1 MSPTK
6 GYPGFAVLLVI
17 LLSCSTLSTSQEQP
31 PGTTQKKTG
40 ILKLDAGVPY
50 YKGWL
55 QQDVVWIIIDEER
68 AAFKLL
74 RNDEERDRFI
84 EAFWARRDPTPDT
97 FENEY
102 KEEHYRRIVY
112 ANDHFGSRI
121 PGWKNDRGRI
131 YIMFGPPDEIE
142 SYPTGRVQERTP
154 EVEDLSAYPLE
165 VWSYSHLEG
174 IGDNVVLEFI
184 DTCWCGEYS
193 MPMTPT
199 TERGMNASKPRFL
212 RREPWG
218 RLEAVDPTS
227 RTFLVAGNPP
237 KVKFKSLEEKL
248 DAQLNWKALP
258 FEVSTDSVKATD
270 VTSLVPITISFRKR
284 DITFGK
290 KGGLRRA
297 RLSIFG
303 RVTTL
308 TGRVAEVFEDTLDAS
323 ASTESSSSSG
333 AEAATLVE
341 TLALRNGRYRVEI
354 AAQEA
359 GSDRWGMWVQAVKV
373 GDP

>member
-1 MSPTK
+1 MNPAK
-6 GYPGFAVLLVI
+6 RYPGLAVLAI

-31 PGTTQKKTG
+31 ASASQKRTSA
-40 ILKLDAGVPY
+40 LKLDAGVPY
-50 YKGWL
+50 YKRWL
-55 QQDVVWIIIDEER
+55 QQDVVWIISDEER

-74 RNDEERDRFI
+74 RSDEERDQFI

-97 FENEY
+97 FGNEY

-112 ANDHFGSRI
+112 ANDHFGSRV
-121 PGWKNDRGRI
+121 PGWKSDRGRI

-142 SYPTGRVQERTP
+142 SYPAGRVQERTP
-154 EVEDLSAYPLE
+154 EGEDLSAYPLE
-165 VWSYSHLEG
+165 VWSYSYLEG
-174 IGDNVVLEFI
+174 IGEDVVLEFI
-184 DTCWCGEYS
+184 DRCWCGDYS

-199 TERGMNASKPRFL
+199 TERSMNASKPRFW
-212 RREPWG
+212 RPEPWG
-218 RLEAVDPTS
+218 GLEAVDPTS

-248 DAQLNWKALP
+248 NAQLNWKALP

-284 DITFGK
+284 DITFSQ
-290 KGGLRRA
+290 KGGLRRS

-323 ASTESSSSSG
+323 ASTESSSGSG
-333 AEAATLVE
+333 ADAASLLETLV
-341 TLALRNGRYRVEI
+341 LRNGRYRVEI
-354 AAQEA
+354 AAQEGA
-359 GSDRWGMWVQAVKV
+359 SDRWGTWVQIVKV

>member
-1 MSPTK
+1 MNPTK
-6 GYPGFAVLLVI
+6 RYPGLAVLAI

-31 PGTTQKKTG
+31 AGTTHKKTG
-40 ILKLDAGVPY
+40 ILKLDVGVPY

-55 QQDVVWIIIDEER
+55 QQDVIWIITDEER

-74 RNDEERDRFI
+74 LSDEERDRFI
-84 EAFWARRDPTPDT
+84 KAFWARRDPTPDT

-121 PGWKNDRGRI
+121 PGWKSDRGRI

-142 SYPTGRVQERTP
+142 SHPAGQVQERTR
-154 EVEDLSAYPLE
+154 EGEDLSAYPIE
-165 VWSYSHLEG
+165 VWSYRYLEG
-174 IGDNVVLEFI
+174 IGEDVVLEFA
-184 DTCWCGEYS
+184 DKCWCGEYS
-193 MPMTPT
+193 MGATPT
-199 TERGMNASKPRFL
+199 TEKGMNASKPRLL

-218 RLEAVDPTS
+218 RLDAVDPTS

-248 DAQLNWKALP
+248 NAQLNWKALP
-258 FEVSTDSVKATD
+258 FEVSADTVKATD
-270 VTSLVPITISFRKR
+270 VTSLVPITISFRRR
-284 DITFGK
+284 DITFAQNGSR
-290 KGGLRRA
+290 GA
-297 RLSIFG
+297 RLRIFG

-323 ASTESSSSSG
+323 ASIESSSGSG

-354 AAQEA
+354 AAQE
-359 GSDRWGMWVQAVKV
+359 GVSDRWGTCVQVVKV